1 MSGPPGCCGT
11 LRQAPTWP
19 AGLRSAGARPRPRSS
34 AHTTHHSVTSYTLPR
49 ITSQQSPG
57 VLCCATSFRLNVR
70 PPATPASDASR
81 APALEG
87 SPSGGIPWQR
97 QRGAGTVRVRV
108 TRRQQKVRKSR
119 GRTSERR
126 SGEHARAQACRK
138 HGRSE
143 SKRTA
148 AVHAEQFS
156 HRQHHPSSFSP
167 APRPRRAARPAPRR
181 ARPA

>member
-19 AGLRSAGARPRPRSS
+19 ASLRSAGARPRPRSS

-81 APALEG
+81 APAFEG
-87 SPSGGIPWQR
+87 SPSGGIVL
-97 QRGAGTVRVRV
+97 GSGGTVDGAWVWLV
-108 TRRQQKVRKSR
+108 DTVPP
-119 GRTSERR
+119 
-126 SGEHARAQACRK
+126 
-138 HGRSE
+138 
-143 SKRTA
+143 A
-148 AVHAEQFS
+148 ADPF
-156 HRQHHPSSFSP
+156 
-167 APRPRRAARPAPRR
+167 
-181 ARPA
+181 